1 MNKKDKELEL
11 RILDLDN
18 KEDELNKL
26 IDKNSKEKNKENGNK
41 KQKINN
47 NKTNIVNK
55 SNKA

>member
-41 KQKINN
+41 KQKIIN
-47 NKTNIVNK
+47 NKTNILNK